1 LPGCN
6 PRDRDNSD
14 RKSDNSK
21 QEVPGLRPAREVK
34 FWRGLV
40 AVVIVV
46 VPVAVTAPASSVFI
60 PPAMSVFPAPRTGF
74 GKFVAILCGLR
85 TIPAV
90 MLGGFVKLVVY
101 VGDAPLAVVVIR
113 T

>member
-1 LPGCN
+1 MPGCN
-6 PRDRDNSD
+6 PRDRD